1 MNPQS
6 QPPRRWPGRG
16 RGGRIGSNDDCL
28 IASRRGR
35 PGRCGAV
42 AAPGGAREPMIALPN
57 PVFAAVGRPA
67 RELGEQRARPEIRL
81 QAPEKARFAPEN
93 GMAPGSAVPRD
104 ASGLRRGEPSSGASR
119 LFPGRE
125 PVHRPQACR
134 SPRPQGGWPPDASDF
149 RFARNSQA
157 GWGAA
162 PSTALRAVPL
172 PRKRGRIAR
181 AGAILPCGALA
192 QRGRGTTRSVV
203 EGARRETDRRLG
215 DMRPLNAQLLEKA
228 QFMHGS
234 GFPWRSFCFR
244 WGSLSFPW
252 RPSSFPWSSS
262 SFPWRRAP
270 RGLRPSWPPRRLW
283 SRGIVAVIPAKAG
296 IQSPAPKVLPAA
308 TGCPRAR
315 A

>member
-16 RGGRIGSNDDCL
+16 RGGQIGSNDDCL
-28 IASRRGR
+28 IASRRSR
-35 PGRCGAV
+35 PGRCGAA
-42 AAPGGAREPMIALPN
+42 AAPR
-57 PVFAAVGRPA
+57 R
-67 RELGEQRARPEIRL
+67 RARADDRSPEPRLCGRGTPGAGSLESSARARKIRL

-104 ASGLRRGEPSSGASR
+104 ASGLRRREPSSGASR

-181 AGAILPCGALA
+181 AGPILPCGALA

-203 EGARRETDRRLG
+203 EGARRETDR
-215 DMRPLNAQLLEKA
+215 DLE
-228 QFMHGS
+228 
-234 GFPWRSFCFR
+234 
-244 WGSLSFPW
+244 L
-252 RPSSFPWSSS
+252 
-262 SFPWRRAP
+262 
-270 RGLRPSWPPRRLW
+270 
-283 SRGIVAVIPAKAG
+283 I
-296 IQSPAPKVLPAA
+296 
-308 TGCPRAR
+308 RAR
-315 A
+315 